1 MGRHQR
7 QPDTRSSVDHD
18 TQAMPLIHA
27 SATAGRFA
35 GVARGRPAEAVRRL
49 RATVR
54 ARLGDDPVRRR
65 QKLVLGGAVAVVSL
79 LAVGGM
85 VTVVRTFTAAEA
97 DTCGSACATARA
109 PDHET
114 AGPRTSAPGETA
126 AEPKSGR
133 TLAPAVVREK
143 KAKPRATPT
152 REPSSPPRMPG
163 PGWWRHGPYGHHH
176 GPGGW

>member
-7 QPDTRSSVDHD
+7 QPDTPSNVDHD

-27 SATAGRFA
+27 SNTAGRFA
-35 GVARGRPAEAVRRL
+35 GVARGRLAEAVRRL
-49 RATVR
+49 RETVR
-54 ARLGDDPVRRR
+54 ARLGDDPARRR

-85 VTVVRTFTAAEA
+85 VTVVRSLAAAEA
-97 DTCGSACATARA
+97 DTCGSSCATART
-109 PDHET
+109 PDRET

-126 AEPKSGR
+126 AEPKTGR

-143 KAKPRATPT
+143 KSKPRATRPA
-152 REPSSPPRMPG
+152 PSSPPRMPG